1 MITPDILAIVMFIS
15 TLLLLLFGF
24 PVAFTLAGSALIF
37 AFIGELLDI
46 FNFRMLFFFP
56 QRIYGV
62 MINEALVAVPLFIF
76 MGVMLEKT
84 NIAGKLL
91 ESIGDLF
98 GSIRGGL
105 GIGVVLVGMLLAAS
119 TGIVGATVV
128 TMGMLALPSMLKAG
142 YDEKFATG
150 TICAS
155 GTLGQIIPPS
165 IVLILLAEMLQGA
178 NEEAGLIKG
187 DLAPLPVTAIDLF
200 AGALL
205 PGLLLV
211 SMFIIYILILAKL
224 RPNDLPAKQIDK
236 NRKEIF
242 KNIFLQIIP
251 PIFLILSVLG
261 SIFLGIATPTESAS
275 VGAVGAAIIALLRK
289 ELNLKNLISAA
300 LTTAKM
306 SSFVFVILIGAS
318 MFSLVF
324 RGFGGDEIISNFLT
338 NLPGGEYGPLLMVM
352 LTIFILGFFLDYIE
366 IIFVIIPLVGPG
378 LIANGADPLWL
389 GILISLNLQTSF
401 LTPPFGFSLFFL
413 RGVAP
418 DHIKTINMYKGVI
431 PYIFIQI
438 ISIFLVFWF
447 PKIATWLPRLLN

>member
-1 MITPDILAIVMFIS
+1 MSPEILAIVMFLT
-15 TLLLLLFGF
+15 TLLFLLFGF
-24 PVAFTLAGSALIF
+24 PVAFTLAGSSLIF
-37 AFIGELLDI
+37 AFIGDI
-46 FNFRMLFFFP
+46 LGVFNFKMLLFFP

-84 NIAGKLL
+84 KIAAKLL

-98 GSIRGGL
+98 GSVRGGL

-128 TMGMLALPSMLKAG
+128 TMGMLALPTMIKAG
-142 YDEKFATG
+142 YDEKIATG

-178 NEEAGLIKG
+178 NEEAGLLRG

-205 PGLLLV
+205 PGLMLV
-211 SMFIIYILILAKL
+211 GFFIIYILFIARI
-224 RPNDLPAKQIDK
+224 RPKDLPLKKIDK
-236 NRKEIF
+236 PRSEIWKTAF
-242 KNIFLQIIP
+242 FEVLP
-251 PIFLILSVLG
+251 PIFLILAVLG

-275 VGAVGAAIIALLRK
+275 VGAVGAAILALIRRD
-289 ELNLKNLISAA
+289 LNIKNISDAA
-300 LTTAKM
+300 ITTVKM
-306 SSFVFVILIGAS
+306 SSFVFIILIGAS

-324 RGFGGDEIISNFLT
+324 RGFQGDEMISNFLT
-338 NLPGGEYGPLLMVM
+338 NIPGGEYGALIIVM

-418 DHIKTINMYKGVI
+418 EHVKTSNIYRGVI
-431 PYIFIQI
+431 PFIFIQI
-438 ISIFLVFWF
+438 FAILLVFAF
-447 PKIATWLPRLLN
+447 PEIATWLPRLIN

>member
-1 MITPDILAIVMFIS
+1 MTPEILAIIMFIT
-15 TLLLLLFGF
+15 TLLFLLFGF

-37 AFIGELLDI
+37 AFIGDLLDI

-56 QRIYGV
+56 QRIYGI

-84 NIAGKLL
+84 KIAAKLL
-91 ESIGDLF
+91 DSIGDLF
-98 GSIRGGL
+98 GSIKGGL

-128 TMGMLALPSMLKAG
+128 TMGMLALPSMMKAG
-142 YDEKFATG
+142 YDEKIATG
-150 TICAS
+150 TICAA

-178 NEEAGLIKG
+178 NEEAGLMTG

-200 AGALL
+200 AGALI
-205 PGLLLV
+205 PGLILV
-211 SMFIIYILILAKL
+211 GMFIIYILIVAKF
-224 RPNDLPAKQIDK
+224 RPKDLPITKSNKTRAQIL
-236 NRKEIF
+236 RTALIEV
-242 KNIFLQIIP
+242 IP
-251 PIFLILSVLG
+251 PIFLILAVLG

-275 VGAVGAAIIALLRK
+275 VGAAGAAILALLRN
-289 ELNLKNLISAA
+289 ELSFKNVSEAA
-300 LTTAKM
+300 ITTAKM
-306 SSFVFVILIGAS
+306 SSFVFIILIGAS

-324 RGFGGDEIISNFLT
+324 RGFEGDDMISNFLT
-338 NLPGGEYGPLLMVM
+338 NLPGGEYGALLFVMV
-352 LTIFILGFFLDYIE
+352 TIFLLGFFLDYIE

-418 DHIKTINMYKGVI
+418 KEIRTINIYKGVI
-431 PYIFIQI
+431 PFIFIQVLAI
-438 ISIFLVFWF
+438 LLVFVF
-447 PKIATWLPRLLN
+447 PQIATWLPRLIN

>member
-1 MITPDILAIVMFIS
+1 MITPEILASIMFIT

-24 PVAFTLAGSALIF
+24 PVAFTLAGSALFF
-37 AFIGELLDI
+37 AFLGDVLEI
-46 FNFRMLFFFP
+46 FNFKMLFFFP

-128 TMGMLALPSMLKAG
+128 TMGMLALPTMLKAG

-200 AGALL
+200 AGALI

-211 SMFIIYILILAKL
+211 LFFIIYILVLARLK
-224 RPNDLPAKQIDK
+224 PNFLPAREVTKSRSVILK
-236 NRKEIF
+236 NTFIE
-242 KNIFLQIIP
+242 IIP

-275 VGAVGAAIIALLRK
+275 VGAVGAALIALFRK
-289 ELNLKNLISAA
+289 ELNFNNIKEAT

-324 RGFGGDEIISNFLT
+324 RGFGGDEMISSFLT

-352 LTIFILGFFLDYIE
+352 ITIFLLGFFLDYIE

-418 DHIKTINMYKGVI
+418 KSVETTNIYRGVI
-431 PYIFIQI
+431 PYIIIQI
-438 ISIFLVFWF
+438 IAIVIVFCF
-447 PKIATWLPRLLN
+447 PAIATWLPRIIN

>member
-1 MITPDILAIVMFIS
+1 MSPEILAIVMFLT
-15 TLLLLLFGF
+15 TLLFLLFGF
-24 PVAFTLAGSALIF
+24 PVAFTLAGSSLIF
-37 AFIGELLDI
+37 AFLGDLLGV
-46 FNFRMLFFFP
+46 FNFKMLLFFP

-84 NIAGKLL
+84 KIAAKLL

-98 GSIRGGL
+98 GSVRGGL

-128 TMGMLALPSMLKAG
+128 TMGMLALPTMLKAG
-142 YDEKFATG
+142 YDEKIATG

-178 NEEAGLIKG
+178 NEEAGLLRG

-205 PGLLLV
+205 PGLMLV
-211 SMFIIYILILAKL
+211 GFFIIYLLFIARI
-224 RPNDLPAKQIDK
+224 RPQDLPLKKIDK
-236 NRKEIF
+236 PRLEIWNTAF
-242 KNIFLQIIP
+242 FEVLP
-251 PIFLILSVLG
+251 PIFLILAVLG

-275 VGAVGAAIIALLRK
+275 VGAVGAAILALLRRD
-289 ELNLKNLISAA
+289 LNLKNISDAA
-300 LTTAKM
+300 ITTVKM
-306 SSFVFVILIGAS
+306 SSFVFIILIGAS

-324 RGFGGDEIISNFLT
+324 RGFQGDEMISNFLT
-338 NLPGGEYGPLLMVM
+338 NIPGGEYGALIIVM

-418 DHIKTINMYKGVI
+418 ENVKTSNIYSGVI
-431 PYIFIQI
+431 PFIFIQI
-438 ISIFLVFWF
+438 FAIILVFAF
-447 PKIATWLPRLLN
+447 PEIATWLPRLIN